1 MKLSIV
7 NKPKKI
13 SFKLIRQAADFYAG
27 ILMSS
32 QLRKNLSIS
41 LVFMDL
47 DNFYATTAISDE
59 EENYTRPREFV
70 IEIDSSLSK
79 RAILRG
85 LAHELTHVK
94 QYARGEMKDYI
105 KMPSKV
111 RWQDYIYE
119 VDQDQDGDLDYWT
132 SPWEVEA
139 YGNEKCLYVLLQ
151 KHMKGNLR

>member
-27 ILMSS
+27 ILLSP
-32 QLRKNLSIS
+32 QLNKNLYVK
-41 LVFMDL
+41 LMFAEL
-47 DNFYATTAISDE
+47 DEDYATASISDE
-59 EENYTRPREFV
+59 EENWSRPREFV
-70 IEIDSSLSK
+70 IEIDSSQSK
-79 RAILRG
+79 RGILQR
-85 LAHELTHVK
+85 LAHEMTHVK
-94 QYARGEMKDYI
+94 QIAKGEMKDYV

-119 VDQDQDGDLDYWT
+119 CDENDHFDYWT

-151 KHMKGNLR
+151 KHMKGKL

>member
-13 SFKLIRQAADFYAG
+13 SFKLIRTAVDFYAG
-27 ILMSS
+27 VLMST
-32 QLRKNLSIS
+32 QLRKNISININ
-41 LVFMDL
+41 FTDL

-70 IEIDSSLSK
+70 IEINSSLSK
-79 RAILRG
+79 RGILQG

-94 QYARGEMKDYI
+94 QYARGEMKDYV

-119 VDQDQDGDLDYWT
+119 CDEDDNFDYWT

-151 KHMKGNLR
+151 KHLKGHL